1 MASVAG
7 GVQHR
12 CPPIRCRRPGSG
24 GPAVRYP
31 ARPVSG
37 HLGSSSR
44 CPAVRSP
51 AVHPSGVQPS
61 GVHPASVQPAGVRPV
76 GPEVSVCSHTRR
88 WRWAQV
94 VRRAPVTTGRVESRW
109 AAAPLSGS
117 VDGPAGPDAS
127 GAADS
132 RVGQRGVGGGP
143 GPGWVR
149 RRRLPAER
157 PCQAGGRIA
166 RGWRRS
172 EAQDE
177 AAARGGRTCRVA
189 AVGAWVATTVGGSRE
204 ACRPSGRARRGR
216 GACWRGWACGPS
228 AAQPGSRHSRLAA
241 GSALTCEDGWWAC
254 QDLNLGPHPYQ
265 QSRAERYADHRFPRS
280 PANVRGEVICC

>member
-7 GVQHR
+7 R
-12 CPPIRCRRPGSG
+12 CPASGVHPSGVVVQVSG

-37 HLGSSSR
+37 RLGSSSR

-76 GPEVSVCSHTRR
+76 GPDVSVSSHTRAVALGPGR
-88 WRWAQV
+88 CGGHPSPRE
-94 VRRAPVTTGRVESRW
+94 RVESRW

-157 PCQAGGRIA
+157 PCQAGVRSA

-189 AVGAWVATTVGGSRE
+189 AVGAWVATTVRGGRE
-204 ACRPSGRARRGR
+204 ACRPSGRARRAR

-228 AAQPGSRHSRLAA
+228 AAQGGSERSRLAA
-241 GSALTCEDGWWAC
+241 GSAVTCEDGWWAC

-265 QSRAERYADHRFPRS
+265 WSWVGDPPRRMKT
-280 PANVRGEVICC
+280 AAR